1 LVAAEF
7 PLPKSGDT
15 CAFGEL
21 ARRHG
26 DYAMVGLATHRSA
39 KGSLRAA
46 FFGVG
51 DRPEVLE
58 ADTVEGVLSKIGTA
72 LDPRADLHASAET
85 KLHLA
90 KVLAGRVLAQ
100 LA

>member
-1 LVAAEF
+1 
-7 PLPKSGDT
+7 
-15 CAFGEL
+15 
-21 ARRHG
+21 
-26 DYAMVGLATHRSA
+26 
-39 KGSLRAA
+39 
-46 FFGVG
+46 
-51 DRPEVLE
+51 VL
-58 ADTVEGVLSKIGTA
+58 LKIGTD